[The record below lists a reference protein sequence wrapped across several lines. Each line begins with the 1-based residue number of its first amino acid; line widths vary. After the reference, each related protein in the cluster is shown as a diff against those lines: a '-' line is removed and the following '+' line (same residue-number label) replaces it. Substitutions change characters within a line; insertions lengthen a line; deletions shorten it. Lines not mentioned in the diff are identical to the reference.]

1 MPPTANSSLGCGS
14 PSKRPDAGTGDR
26 SRASYVRTKN
36 QEPAA
41 RSVIHKP
48 EAQAKV
54 IPGIEEPLACASGLS
69 VCELD
74 RQQDGHV
81 VLPRRCPADSPEQS
95 RHKPHVLPLP
105 SIMNPR
111 KTLCDHGNPAESI
124 DETNEQGPKGL
135 IAARARRCSTC
146 GVVSGCF
153 DEQVPPPLITW
164 CCRAALFPGGTA
176 SMTHPTLTMSC
187 CRVLGSIGGGTCFS
201 FDLTLQATH
210 PRLLLPG

>member
-1 MPPTANSSLGCGS
+1 M
-14 PSKRPDAGTGDR
+14 
-26 SRASYVRTKN
+26 
-36 QEPAA
+36 
-41 RSVIHKP
+41 IHKP

-54 IPGIEEPLACASGLS
+54 ITGIEEPFARASGLS

-81 VLPRRCPADSPEQS
+81 VLPRRCRTASPERS
-95 RHKPHVLPLP
+95 RHKPHVLLP
-105 SIMNPR
+105 RLMNPKR
-111 KTLCDHGNPAESI
+111 TLCDHGNPAESI

-146 GVVSGCF
+146 GVVSGFF

-187 CRVLGSIGGGTCFS
+187 CRVLGSIGVAPAFPSLFHISHPCSVAGSRLTS
-201 FDLTLQATH
+201 F
-210 PRLLLPG
+210 